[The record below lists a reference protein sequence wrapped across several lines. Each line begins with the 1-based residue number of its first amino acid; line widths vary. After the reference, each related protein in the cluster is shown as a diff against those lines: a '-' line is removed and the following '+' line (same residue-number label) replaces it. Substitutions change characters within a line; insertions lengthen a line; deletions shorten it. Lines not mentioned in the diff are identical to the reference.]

1 MDKLLPQHVPV
12 YDSDRER
19 QQLWESCQHRG
30 QPVIAIRDGRR
41 GYIVRYDL
49 QHLDGELA
57 PGALDRLRQQTRE
70 WRTYPTADGR
80 PGTVDPISAAEG
92 VGGEAGPVSG
102 DLHVD
107 SESRAREL
115 ASQLSTIV
123 FDRDGWC

>member
-1 MDKLLPQHVPV
+1 MDQIAPQHVPV
-12 YDSDRER
+12 YESDRER
-19 QQLWESCQHRG
+19 RQLWESCERRS

-57 PGALDRLRQQTRE
+57 PGALDHLRQRTRA
-70 WRTYPTADGR
+70 WRTYPTADGT

-102 DLHVD
+102 DLHTATED
-107 SESRAREL
+107 RAREL
-115 ASQLSTIV
+115 ASRLSAIV
-123 FDRDGWC
+123 FDRSRWQ